1 MNNDDDKK
9 DISIDKITNVLNNP
23 FESNVSDNSATTN
36 TLIVSII
43 SHIILKSLK

>member
-9 DISIDKITNVLNNP
+9 DISIDKITNVLNNL
-23 FESNVSDNSATTN
+23 FESNVSDNSTTTN

-43 SHIILKSLK
+43 SHIILKSLI

>member
-9 DISIDKITNVLNNP
+9 NISIDNVTNALNNL
-23 FESNVSDNSATTN
+23 FESNVSENSATTN

-43 SHIILKSLK
+43 SHIILKSLI